1 MSRIWQKWCCL
12 VLETRSEQAL
22 GLPPGTLLR
31 TAHSTG
37 SWLPRCEA
45 SQAALQSEP
54 SVPEQ
59 SWKGSLKPADHTAP
73 ANIWLQT
80 HETPCAQ
87 TIQLG
92 RSHTPDRQELWDN
105 NYCFQ
110 LFVFNWR
117 MIALQYRV
125 GFCHTATCISHR
137 YTCVPALPSL
147 LPPPAPPGCHRARG
161 WAPRVT
167 RQVPAGWPFHT
178 WHCTCFH
185 ATLSVHTT
193 LSFPQ

>member
-1 MSRIWQKWCCL
+1 MWPWLSDSLLMSRIWQKWCCL

-125 GFCHTATCISHR
+125 GFARHQMVFNNS
-137 YTCVPALPSL
+137 SL
-147 LPPPAPPGCHRARG
+147 RICKFKKILKFFLTH
-161 WAPRVT
+161 
-167 RQVPAGWPFHT
+167 
-178 WHCTCFH
+178 
-185 ATLSVHTT
+185 
-193 LSFPQ
+193 